1 MKEFDLVIIGG
12 GPAGY
17 VSAIRA
23 AQLKM
28 KVAIVEKRAT
38 LGGTCLNVGCI
49 PSKALL
55 DSSEHYENAL
65 KNFSA
70 HGISV
75 KDVKIDVAQMVAR
88 KDKVVSEVTSGV
100 DFLMKKNKIERF
112 LGTASL
118 QSATEVLVADASGKA
133 IDTLKAKKIIIATG
147 SVPVEL
153 PTVPVD
159 GVTVIT
165 SDHALSLTKVP
176 KHLIVIGAGVIG
188 LELGSV
194 WRRLGAKV
202 TIVEFLPR
210 LFPSCDRQMA
220 NLAQRL
226 YEQQGLE
233 FLFEHK
239 VEKAVTSTAGSAAL
253 TAGLSDRT
261 STPLSDRKAVVTVKT
276 PTGETKTLEG
286 DVVLCA
292 IGRKPLTEGLGL
304 DKVGIKLTERGRIA
318 VDFHSYQTNVPN
330 IFAIGDVIDGPMLAH
345 KAMEEG
351 VAAVEVMAG
360 QAGHVNYGAI
370 PGIVYTHPEV
380 AWVGMGEEELKE
392 KGIEYKVGRS
402 FFKPNGRAK
411 AMMEGDGQ
419 LKLLS
424 DKKTDRLLGAFIVG
438 ARASELIAELTLA
451 MEFGA
456 SAEDV
461 ARTCHAHPTLSEI
474 IKDAAENNGG
484 WAIHQ

>member
-1 MKEFDLVIIGG
+1 MKEFDLVVIGG

-28 KVAIVEKRAT
+28 SVAIIDKRAT

-65 KNFSA
+65 TNFAA
-70 HGISV
+70 HGISA
-75 KDVKIDVAQMVAR
+75 KDIKMDVAQMVAR
-88 KDKVVSEVTSGV
+88 KDKVVAEVTAGV

-112 LGTASL
+112 VGLGTITAPN
-118 QSATEVLVADASGKA
+118 EVRVGEEV
-133 IDTLKAKKIIIATG
+133 LKAKKIIIATG
-147 SVPVEL
+147 SVPIEL
-153 PTVPVD
+153 PTVPID
-159 GVTVIT
+159 GAIVIT
-165 SDHALSLTKVP
+165 SDHALSLKKVP

-202 TIVEFLPR
+202 SIVEFLPR
-210 LFPSCDRQMA
+210 LFPSSDRQMS

-226 YEQQGLE
+226 YEQQGFE
-233 FLFEHK
+233 FMFEHK
-239 VEKAVTSTAGSAAL
+239 VEKAETKGKAAI
-253 TAGLSDRT
+253 
-261 STPLSDRKAVVTVKT
+261 VTVKT

-286 DVVLCA
+286 DAVLCA
-292 IGRKPLTEGLGL
+292 VGRKPYLEGLGL
-304 DKVGIKLTERGRIA
+304 DKVGVKLTERGRVA
-318 VDFHSYQTNVPN
+318 VDFHSYQTSVPS
-330 IFAIGDVIDGPMLAH
+330 IYAIGDCIDGAMLAH

-351 VAAVEVMAG
+351 VACVEVMAG

-411 AMMEGDGQ
+411 AMLEGDGQ

-456 SAEDV
+456 SAEDI

-474 IKDAAENNGG
+474 VKDAAENNGG

>member
-1 MKEFDLVIIGG
+1 MVKFLMPPYPRMPRRSIMKEFDLVVIGG

-28 KVAIVEKRAT
+28 SVAIIDKRAS

-65 KNFSA
+65 KNFAA
-70 HGISV
+70 HGISA
-75 KDVKIDVAQMVAR
+75 KDIKMDVGQMVAR
-88 KDKVVSEVTSGV
+88 KDKVVAEVTSGV

-112 LGTASL
+112 VGLGTITGPNEVVVLDAEKK
-118 QSATEVLVADASGKA
+118 ATLE
-133 IDTLKAKKIIIATG
+133 TLKAKKVIIATG

-153 PTVPVD
+153 PTVPID
-159 GVTVIT
+159 GAIVIT
-165 SDHALSLTKVP
+165 SDHALALKKVP

-202 TIVEFLPR
+202 SIVEFLPR
-210 LFPSCDRQMA
+210 LFPSSDRQMS

-226 YEQQGLE
+226 YEQQGFE
-233 FLFEHK
+233 FMFEHK
-239 VEKAVTSTAGSAAL
+239 VEKAELKGKTAAI
-253 TAGLSDRT
+253 
-261 STPLSDRKAVVTVKT
+261 VTVKT

-286 DVVLCA
+286 DAVLCA
-292 IGRKPLTEGLGL
+292 VGRKPYLDGLGL
-304 DKVGIKLTERGRIA
+304 DKAGVKLTERGRVA
-318 VDFHSYQTNVPN
+318 VDFHSYQTSVPS
-330 IFAIGDVIDGPMLAH
+330 IYAIGDCIDGAMLAH

-351 VAAVEVMAG
+351 VACVEVMAG

-411 AMMEGDGQ
+411 AMMESDGQ

-456 SAEDV
+456 SAEDI

-474 IKDAAENNGG
+474 VKDAAEQNGG

>member
-1 MKEFDLVIIGG
+1 MKEFDLVVIGG

-28 KVAIVEKRAT
+28 SVAIIEKRAT

-55 DSSEHYENAL
+55 DSSEHYEAAL
-65 KNFSA
+65 KHFGE
-70 HGISV
+70 HGITV
-75 KDVKIDVAQMVAR
+75 KDVKMDVAQMLKR

-100 DFLMKKNKIERF
+100 DFLMKKNKIERLAGF
-112 LGTASL
+112 GQITGPN
-118 QSATEVLVADASGKA
+118 EVAVLDAEKKSTVE
-133 IDTLKAKKIIIATG
+133 TLKAKKIIVATG
-147 SVPVEL
+147 SVPIEL
-153 PTVPVD
+153 PTVPVE
-159 GVTVIT
+159 GKVIIT
-165 SDHALSLTKVP
+165 SDHAIALPKVP
-176 KHLIVIGAGVIG
+176 QHMIVIGAGVIG

-202 TIVEFLPR
+202 SVIEFLPR
-210 LFPSCDRQMA
+210 LFGTADRQMS
-220 NLAQRL
+220 NLAQRI
-226 YEQQGLE
+226 YEQQGIE
-233 FLFEHK
+233 FFFEHK
-239 VEKAVTSTAGSAAL
+239 VEKAEVKGKAGI
-253 TAGLSDRT
+253 
-261 STPLSDRKAVVTVKT
+261 VTVKN
-276 PTGETKTLEG
+276 PAGETKTFEG

-292 IGRKPLTEGLGL
+292 VGRKPYLEGLGL
-304 DKVGIKLTERGRIA
+304 DKVGVKLTERGRVA
-318 VDFHSYQTNVPN
+318 VDMHTYQTSVPS
-330 IFAIGDVIDGPMLAH
+330 IYAIGDCINGPMLAH

-351 VAAVEVMAG
+351 VACVEVMAG
-360 QAGHVNYGAI
+360 QAGHVNYDVI

-380 AWVGMGEEELKE
+380 AWVGLGEEELKE
-392 KGIEYKVGRS
+392 KGIEYKIGRS

-419 LKLLS
+419 LKIIS
-424 DKKTDRLLGAFIVG
+424 DKKTDRLLGAYIVG

-461 ARTCHAHPTLSEI
+461 ARTCHAHPTLAEI

>member
-1 MKEFDLVIIGG
+1 MKEFDLAVIGG

-28 KVAIVEKRAT
+28 SVAIIEKRAT

-65 KNFSA
+65 KNFA
-70 HGISV
+70 EHGISA
-75 KDVKIDVAQMVAR
+75 KDVKMDVAQMLKR
-88 KDKVVSEVTSGV
+88 KDKVVSEVTAGV

-112 LGTASL
+112 VGFGTI
-118 QSATEVLVADASGKA
+118 TGPNEVQVLSPDQKSTVE
-133 IDTLKAKKIIIATG
+133 TLKVKKIILATG
-147 SVPVEL
+147 SIPIEL
-153 PTVPVD
+153 PMVPVD
-159 GVTVIT
+159 GKVIVT
-165 SDHALSLTKVP
+165 SDHAIALPKVP
-176 KHLIVIGAGVIG
+176 QHMIVIGAGVIG

-202 TIVEFLPR
+202 SVIEFLPR
-210 LFPSCDRQMA
+210 LFGTADRQMS
-220 NLAQRL
+220 NLAQRI
-226 YEQQGLE
+226 YEQQGME
-233 FLFEHK
+233 FFFEHK
-239 VEKAVTSTAGSAAL
+239 VEKAEVKGK
-253 TAGLSDRT
+253 G
-261 STPLSDRKAVVTVKT
+261 AVVTVKN
-276 PTGETKTLEG
+276 PAGETKTFEG

-292 IGRKPLTEGLGL
+292 VGRKPYLDGLGL
-304 DKVGIKLTERGRIA
+304 EKAGVKISDRGRIV
-318 VDFHSYQTNVPN
+318 VDFHNYQTSVPS
-330 IFAIGDVIDGPMLAH
+330 IHAIGDCIAGPMLAH

-351 VAAVEVMAG
+351 VACVEIMAG
-360 QAGHVNYGAI
+360 QAGHVNYDAI
-370 PGIVYTHPEV
+370 PGVVYTHPEV
-380 AWVGMGEEELKE
+380 AWVGFGEEELKE
-392 KGIEYKVGRS
+392 KGIEYKIGRS

-424 DKKTDRLLGAFIVG
+424 DKKTDRLLGAYIVG

-474 IKDAAENNGG
+474 IKDAAEQNGG

>member
-1 MKEFDLVIIGG
+1 MKEFDLVVIGG

-65 KNFSA
+65 KRFGE
-70 HGISV
+70 HGIGV
-75 KDVKIDVAQMVAR
+75 KDVKMDVSQMLKR
-88 KDKVVSEVTSGV
+88 KDKVVSEVTAGV

-112 LGTASL
+112 LGFGQITSPN
-118 QSATEVLVADASGKA
+118 EVSVVDASTALGKTPTVVE
-133 IDTLKAKKIIIATG
+133 TLKAGKIILATG
-147 SVPVEL
+147 SVPIEL

-159 GVTVIT
+159 GKIIIT
-165 SDHALSLTKVP
+165 SDHAIALPKVP
-176 KHLIVIGAGVIG
+176 QHMIIIGAGVIG

-202 TIVEFLPR
+202 SVIEFLPR
-210 LFPSCDRQMA
+210 LFGTADRQMS
-220 NLAQRL
+220 NLAQRIL
-226 YEQQGLE
+226 EQQGME
-233 FLFEHK
+233 FFFEHK
-239 VEKAVTSTAGSAAL
+239 VEKAEVNGK
-253 TAGLSDRT
+253 G
-261 STPLSDRKAVVTVKT
+261 AVVTVKNAA
-276 PTGETKTLEG
+276 GETKTFEG

-292 IGRKPLTEGLGL
+292 VGRKPYLENLGL
-304 DKVGIKLTERGRIA
+304 DKVGVKLTERGRIA
-318 VDFHSYQTNVPN
+318 VDMHSYQTSVPS
-330 IFAIGDVIDGPMLAH
+330 IYAIGDCINGPMLAH

-351 VAAVEVMAG
+351 VACVEVMAG
-360 QAGHVNYGAI
+360 QAGHVNYDAI
-370 PGIVYTHPEV
+370 PGVVYTHPEV
-380 AWVGMGEEELKE
+380 AWVGFGEEELKE
-392 KGIEYKVGRS
+392 KGIEYVLGRS

-419 LKLLS
+419 LKILA
-424 DKKTDRLLGAFIVG
+424 DKKTDKILGAYVVG

-474 IKDAAENNGG
+474 IKDAAENAGG

>member
-1 MKEFDLVIIGG
+1 MKEFDLVVIGG

-28 KVAIVEKRAT
+28 SVAIIEKRAT

-55 DSSEHYENAL
+55 DSSEHYEAAL
-65 KNFSA
+65 KHFGE
-70 HGISV
+70 HGITV
-75 KDVKIDVAQMVAR
+75 KEVKMDVSQMLKR

-112 LGTASL
+112 AGFGQVTGPNEVAVLDAEKK
-118 QSATEVLVADASGKA
+118 ATVE
-133 IDTLKAKKIIIATG
+133 TLKAQKIIIATG
-147 SVPVEL
+147 SVPIEL

-159 GVTVIT
+159 GKLIIT
-165 SDHALSLTKVP
+165 SDHAIALPKVP
-176 KHLIVIGAGVIG
+176 QHMIVIGAGVIG

-202 TIVEFLPR
+202 SVIEFLPR
-210 LFPSCDRQMA
+210 LFGTADRQMS
-220 NLAQRL
+220 NLAQRI
-226 YEQQGLE
+226 YEQQGIE
-233 FLFEHK
+233 FFFEHK
-239 VEKAVTSTAGSAAL
+239 VEKAEAKGKV
-253 TAGLSDRT
+253 
-261 STPLSDRKAVVTVKT
+261 AVVTVKN
-276 PTGETKTLEG
+276 PAGETKTFEG

-292 IGRKPLTEGLGL
+292 VGRKPYLDGLGL
-304 DKVGIKLTERGRIA
+304 DKVGVKLTERGRVA
-318 VDFHSYQTNVPN
+318 VDMHTYQTSVPS
-330 IFAIGDVIDGPMLAH
+330 IYAIGDCINGPMLAH

-351 VAAVEVMAG
+351 VACVEVMAG
-360 QAGHVNYGAI
+360 QAGHVNYDVI

-380 AWVGMGEEELKE
+380 AWVGLGEEELKE
-392 KGIEYKVGRS
+392 KGIEYKIGRS

-419 LKLLS
+419 LKLIS
-424 DKKTDRLLGAFIVG
+424 DKKTDRLLGAYIVG

>member
-1 MKEFDLVIIGG
+1 MKEFDLVVVGG

-28 KVAIVEKRAT
+28 SVAIVEKRAT

-55 DSSEHYENAL
+55 DSTEHYDNAL
-65 KNFSA
+65 KRFGE
-70 HGISV
+70 HGIAV
-75 KDVKIDVAQMVAR
+75 KEVKIDVAQMLKR
-88 KDKVVSEVTSGV
+88 KDKIVSEVTSGV

-112 LGTASL
+112 VGFGALTSP
-118 QSATEVLVADASGKA
+118 TEVTVTNPADKSVVE
-133 IDTLKAKKIIIATG
+133 TLKAKKIILATG
-147 SVPVEL
+147 SVPIEL

-159 GVTVIT
+159 GKIIVT
-165 SDHALSLTKVP
+165 SDHAIALPKVP
-176 KHLIVIGAGVIG
+176 QHLIVIGAGVIG

-202 TIVEFLPR
+202 SVIEFLPR
-210 LFPSCDRQMA
+210 LFGTADRQMS
-220 NLAQRL
+220 NLAQRI
-226 YEQQGLE
+226 YEQQGIE
-233 FLFEHK
+233 FFFEHK
-239 VEKAVTSTAGSAAL
+239 VEKAEVKGKSA
-253 TAGLSDRT
+253 T
-261 STPLSDRKAVVTVKT
+261 VTVKN
-276 PTGETKTLEG
+276 PAGETKTFEG

-292 IGRKPLTEGLGL
+292 VGRKPYLENLGL
-304 DKVGIKLTERGRIA
+304 DKVGVKLTERGRID
-318 VDFHSYQTNVPN
+318 VDMHSYQTSVPTVY
-330 IFAIGDVIDGPMLAH
+330 AIGDCINGPMLAH

-351 VAAVEVMAG
+351 VACVEVMAG
-360 QAGHVNYGAI
+360 QAGHVNYDTI
-370 PGIVYTHPEV
+370 PGVVYTHPEV
-380 AWVGMGEEELKE
+380 AWVGLGEEELKE
-392 KGIEYKVGRS
+392 KGIEYKLGRS

-419 LKLLS
+419 LKILS
-424 DKKTDRLLGAFIVG
+424 DKKTDRLLGAYVVG

>member
-1 MKEFDLVIIGG
+1 MKEFDLVVIGG

-28 KVAIVEKRAT
+28 SVAIIEKRST

-55 DSSEHYENAL
+55 DSSEHYEDAI
-65 KNFSA
+65 KHFGE
-70 HGISV
+70 HGIGV
-75 KDVKIDVAQMVAR
+75 KDVKMDVAQMLKR

-100 DFLMKKNKIERF
+100 DFLMKKNKIERL
-112 LGTASL
+112 LGFGSL
-118 QSATEVLVADASGKA
+118 VSANEVLVTNPENK
-133 IDTLKAKKIIIATG
+133 TTENLKAKKIILATG
-147 SVPVEL
+147 SIPIEL

-159 GVTVIT
+159 GKVIIT
-165 SDHALSLTKVP
+165 SDHAIALPKVP
-176 KHLIVIGAGVIG
+176 QHMIVIGAGVIG

-202 TIVEFLPR
+202 SVIEFLPR
-210 LFPSCDRQMA
+210 LFGTADRQMS
-220 NLAQRL
+220 NLAQRI
-226 YEQQGLE
+226 YEQQGME
-233 FLFEHK
+233 FFFEHK
-239 VEKAVTSTAGSAAL
+239 VEKAEVKGKSGI
-253 TAGLSDRT
+253 
-261 STPLSDRKAVVTVKT
+261 VTVKN
-276 PTGETKTLEG
+276 PAGETQTFEG
-286 DVVLCA
+286 DVILCA
-292 IGRKPLTEGLGL
+292 VGRKPYLENLGL
-304 DKVGIKLTERGRIA
+304 DKVGVKLTERGRIA
-318 VDFHSYQTNVPN
+318 VDMHTYQTSVPSVY
-330 IFAIGDVIDGPMLAH
+330 AIGDCINGPMLAH

-351 VAAVEVMAG
+351 VACVEVMAG
-360 QAGHVNYGAI
+360 QAGHVNYDAI
-370 PGIVYTHPEV
+370 PGVVYTHPEV
-380 AWVGMGEEELKE
+380 AWVGLGEEELKE
-392 KGIEYKVGRS
+392 KGIEYRVGRS

-419 LKLLS
+419 LKILS
-424 DKKTDRLLGAFIVG
+424 DKQTDRILGAYIVG

-451 MEFGA
+451 MEFSA

-474 IKDAAENNGG
+474 IKDAAENSGG